1 MKYFE
6 LKCTT
11 FLKQDINF
19 IDSFDVLSKYINF
32 SMCQKDEYKDIH
44 NKNIFKNYC
53 FGSFYPTEKSKIY
66 KQGNTY
72 SFVLRSINENFIND
86 LQTLLRQN
94 IDNSF
99 MQVLQIDKSYKKQF
113 FISEL
118 YTVTP
123 VIVSV
128 KDEKDKNIFWTVQKD
143 GDILKLQKQIQDN
156 LLKKYESFYNE
167 KLNIDHNFIQFLEIK
182 NHKPQIIFFTKNY
195 NNQIKRIKLFG
206 NKFRIIPNEDEL
218 SQKLAFMSLS
228 CGLGEKQS
236 YGAGLCLSKELR

>member
-1 MKYFE
+1 MPMDMLIHQLSTNFWGKYSEFE
-6 LKCTT
+6 
-11 FLKQDINF
+11 
-19 IDSFDVLSKYINF
+19 
-32 SMCQKDEYKDIH
+32 
-44 NKNIFKNYC
+44 
-53 FGSFYPTEKSKIY
+53 
-66 KQGNTY
+66 
-72 SFVLRSINENFIND
+72 
-86 LQTLLRQN
+86 
-94 IDNSF
+94 
-99 MQVLQIDKSYKKQF
+99 
-113 FISEL
+113 
-118 YTVTP
+118 
-123 VIVSV
+123 
-128 KDEKDKNIFWTVQKD
+128 DEKDNLYFMMKTIKRVYKEYTKVPMGKLDEILKGENIFP
-143 GDILKLQKQIQDN
+143 N

>member
-1 MKYFE
+1 MI
-6 LKCTT
+6 LA
-11 FLKQDINF
+11 LN
-19 IDSFDVLSKYINF
+19 
-32 SMCQKDEYKDIH
+32 
-44 NKNIFKNYC
+44 
-53 FGSFYPTEKSKIY
+53 
-66 KQGNTY
+66 NT
-72 SFVLRSINENFIND
+72 S
-86 LQTLLRQN
+86 
-94 IDNSF
+94 
-99 MQVLQIDKSYKKQF
+99 
-113 FISEL
+113 FISISNIPFLCIDFLNFKTTSPEDCL
-118 YTVTP
+118 ILKSILKDFATLSLEP
-123 VIVSV
+123 VWINWKIVFRCF
-128 KDEKDKNIFWTVQKD
+128 DKNIFWTVQKD